1 MPREVP
7 AAACFDTVGAAPR
20 RNGRAAGSRTSSR
33 DKSVGDAAAPC
44 SARMPLSRHLALI
57 SGGAS
62 GLGRAAATHL
72 VRRGARVVITD
83 RNADAAAAVVDELG
97 EKHAAFCAADI
108 TDAAAVGAALDLA
121 EAKFGEPITAAVNT
135 AGILHAAKTISRKG
149 KPHALEPFE
158 QVMRVNVRQRPR
170 TCAAP
175 HLAAR
180 LAPQ

>member
-1 MPREVP
+1 
-7 AAACFDTVGAAPR
+7 
-20 RNGRAAGSRTSSR
+20 
-33 DKSVGDAAAPC
+33 
-44 SARMPLSRHLALI
+44 MPLSRHLALI

-83 RNADAAAAVVDELG
+83 RNADAAAAVADELG

-175 HLAAR
+175 HLAVR

>member
-1 MPREVP
+1 
-7 AAACFDTVGAAPR
+7 
-20 RNGRAAGSRTSSR
+20 
-33 DKSVGDAAAPC
+33 
-44 SARMPLSRHLALI
+44 MPLSRHLALI

-83 RNADAAAAVVDELG
+83 RNADAAAAVADELG
-97 EKHAAFCAADI
+97 EKHATFCAADI

-158 QVMRVNVRQRPR
+158 QVMRVNVRRRPR
-170 TCAAP
+170 TRAAP
-175 HLAAR
+175 HPAAGLA
-180 LAPQ
+180 L

>member
-1 MPREVP
+1 MP
-7 AAACFDTVGAAPR
+7 AAAPRRARAR
-20 RNGRAAGSRTSSR
+20 RNGRAAASKTSPR

-83 RNADAAAAVVDELG
+83 RNADAAAAVADELG
-97 EKHAAFCAADI
+97 EKHATFCAADI

-158 QVMRVNVRQRPR
+158 QVMRVNVRRRPR
-170 TCAAP
+170 TRAAP
-175 HLAAR
+175 HPAAGLA
-180 LAPQ
+180 L